1 MTQTLNQRGW
11 KNKHLD
17 SFRQTKSFNHIQF
30 KKKNCMEKN
39 FKEQNAMNKA
49 IYTINL
55 SVNKQTYLTILEIVL
70 VI

>member
-1 MTQTLNQRGW
+1 
-11 KNKHLD
+11 
-17 SFRQTKSFNHIQF
+17 
-30 KKKNCMEKN
+30 MEKN
-39 FKEQNAMNKA
+39 FKEQNAMNEA